1 MKNISIKYKLF
12 ILSLVGAICLFS
24 FMAMKLYTGYED
36 SIEKRERFLSAA
48 VDSPMSVIEHFHK
61 LEETGS
67 LSKSEAQ
74 KQALDVIRTMRYAEK
89 EYFWINDLDA
99 VMIMHPIKREL
110 DGKDMTD
117 FKDPDG
123 KYMFREFVSRT
134 RTGGS
139 GFVDYKW
146 PKPGAQEP
154 VDKKSYVKLFKQWGW
169 VVGSGVYIDDLQKD
183 FMQEASVVVTMFLV
197 ICAISGLASVY
208 FSRLVSTPIIEL
220 KAKVDEIV
228 RTRNLATSL
237 RTQRGDEIGQISN
250 SIDVLLQDFRGIT
263 QSINETAG
271 QIKAASFD
279 LTQSSSVLADSA
291 EKQGSS
297 AMSTSAAV
305 EEMATS
311 IAQVADNAKQAEMIV
326 LTSESMSVQ
335 GADVVRL
342 AVREMNMIVESVNRS
357 SAFIKTLGERSSEIK
372 SIINMISEIS
382 EQTNLLALNAA
393 IEAARAGEQGR
404 GFAVVA
410 DEVRKLAER
419 TRQSAQEIEKKI
431 ETINTETE
439 RAVLSMKEGEK
450 RVEDGVEIA
459 SRALA
464 AMEEIRV
471 GSESIRVSVEDIAQS
486 ILEQNSAGAQ
496 ISTDIHNISAIA
508 SENSMKITDLMK
520 NAKLLDSMAD
530 SLRHRVSAYQI

>member
-12 ILSLVGAICLFS
+12 ILSLVGAVCLFS
-24 FMAMKLYTGYED
+24 FMALKLYTGYGD
-36 SIEKRERFLSAA
+36 AIEKRERFLAA
-48 VDSPMSVIEHFHK
+48 VVDGPMSVIQHFHGLQK
-61 LEETGS
+61 SGA
-67 LSKSEAQ
+67 LSEGEAQ
-74 KQALDVIRTMRYAEK
+74 KQALEVIRTMRYAEK
-89 EYFWINDLDA
+89 EYFWINDTDE
-99 VMIMHPIKREL
+99 VMIMHPIKAEL
-110 DGKDMTD
+110 NGKDMSD

-123 KYMFREFVSRT
+123 KYVFREFVATT
-134 RTGGS
+134 RAAKS
-139 GFVDYKW
+139 GYVDYKW
-146 PKPGAQEP
+146 PKPGAEKP
-154 VDKKSYVKLFKQWGW
+154 VDKKSYVKLFQPWGW
-169 VVGSGVYIDDLQKD
+169 IIGSGVYIDDLQED
-183 FMQEASVVVTMFLV
+183 FIQDASVVVVMFLI
-197 ICAISGLASVY
+197 ICTISGLASVY
-208 FSRLVSTPIIEL
+208 FSKLVSTSIIEL
-220 KAKVDEIV
+220 KTKVDEIV
-228 RTRNLATSL
+228 RTRNLATRL
-237 RTQRGDEIGQISN
+237 QTERGDEIGQISN
-250 SIDVLLQDFRGIT
+250 SIDVLLQDFKGIT

-271 QIKAASFD
+271 QIKEASVE
-279 LTQSSSVLADSA
+279 LARSSVALADSA
-291 EKQGSS
+291 QQQGSS

-342 AVREMNMIVESVNRS
+342 AVREMNMIAESVNRS

-419 TRQSAQEIEKKI
+419 TRQSAHEIEKKI